1 MSTTYGTASSI
12 TIPSDGDT
20 IDAADVNTPLAALWD
35 QHDTLADLTALTA
48 ILVPTHGLMRHV
60 RGYGHYVFVTSG
72 TYSATTANS
81 PYILASGDG
90 TPGRWVYDGIAHIA
104 ASITVYRRVTR
115 PPPYISAGTAL
126 AGDTAFTT
134 VVAPTPTTSYALKF
148 LDVYVAGAEGK
159 IMYFPLLD
167 LHDGM
172 TITAATVNV
181 TAAGAHAGLPALM
194 PGICVIRREVT
205 TGTISSLQS
214 GGFVLDSSA
223 GLGAYE
229 AAHDIA
235 TGAAID
241 QNNTVDTRTYEYF
254 LLVQNEGHTNA
265 LLGLAVNGA
274 YITATAP
281 RYQR

>member
-1 MSTTYGTASSI
+1 MSTAYAPVPTIMPATITLPQDLVDQRSAAS
-12 TIPSDGDT
+12 
-20 IDAADVNTPLAALWD
+20 VNVPFA
-35 QHDTLADLTALTA
+35 TLADAA
-48 ILVPTHGLMRHV
+48 
-60 RGYGHYVFVTSG
+60 
-72 TYSATTANS
+72 A
-81 PYILASGDG
+81 YIVQ
-90 TPGRWVYDGIAHIA
+90 T
-104 ASITVYRRVTR
+104 ITVYRRVTR
-115 PPPYISAGTAL
+115 PPPYISAGVAV

-134 VVAPTPTTSYALKF
+134 VVAPTPTTSYALTF
-148 LDVYVAGAEGK
+148 LDVYVWGASGK
-159 IMYFPLLD
+159 IFYFPLLD

>member
-1 MSTTYGTASSI
+1 MSTAYAPVPTIMPATITLPQDLVDQRSAAS
-12 TIPSDGDT
+12 
-20 IDAADVNTPLAALWD
+20 VNVPFA
-35 QHDTLADLTALTA
+35 TLADAVAYL
-48 ILVPTHGLMRHV
+48 
-60 RGYGHYVFVTSG
+60 
-72 TYSATTANS
+72 SA
-81 PYILASGDG
+81 P
-90 TPGRWVYDGIAHIA
+90 
-104 ASITVYRRVTR
+104 ITVYRRVTR
-115 PPPYISAGTAL
+115 QGAYVSAGPAA
-126 AGDTAFTT
+126 AGDTAETA
-134 VVAPTPTTSYALKF
+134 VVYAGGAYSYTLKF
-148 LDVYVAGAEGK
+148 DTVYDAAAQGR

-172 TITAATVNV
+172 TITAATVRM
-181 TAAGAHAGLPALM
+181 TAAGGHGALPLLM
-194 PGICVIRREVT
+194 PGICVIRREVS

-229 AAHDIA
+229 ASHDVA
-235 TGAAID
+235 TGSAID

-265 LLGLAVNGA
+265 VPGLAVNGA

>member
-1 MSTTYGTASSI
+1 MSTAYAPVPTILPATITLPQDLVDQRSAAS
-12 TIPSDGDT
+12 
-20 IDAADVNTPLAALWD
+20 VNVPFA
-35 QHDTLADLTALTA
+35 TLADAVAYL
-48 ILVPTHGLMRHV
+48 
-60 RGYGHYVFVTSG
+60 
-72 TYSATTANS
+72 SA
-81 PYILASGDG
+81 P
-90 TPGRWVYDGIAHIA
+90 
-104 ASITVYRRVTR
+104 ITVYRRVTR

-134 VVAPTPTTSYALKF
+134 VVAPTPTTSYALAF
-148 LDVYVAGAEGK
+148 PDVYTAGAEGK

-172 TITAATVNV
+172 TITAATVRM
-181 TAAGAHAGLPALM
+181 TAAGGHGALPLLM
-194 PGICVIRREVT
+194 PGICVIRREVS

-214 GGFVLDSSA
+214 GGFALDSSA

-229 AAHDIA
+229 ASHNVA
-235 TGAAID
+235 TGSAID

-265 LLGLAVNGA
+265 VLGLAVHGA

-281 RYQR
+281 RYMQ